1 MFDFIGKRL
10 IGNPELSEATRAR
23 IAAVQKQID
32 DSGIRHLHFSWNYEK
47 MIETLPDLDA
57 VANSLCSTLEA
68 YFRGEYTEAEP
79 DWEDDIDPPEEALE
93 IMRNT
98 KF

>member
-1 MFDFIGKRL
+1 MFEFIGKRL

-23 IAAVQKQID
+23 IAAVQKQLD
-32 DSGIRHLHFSWNYEK
+32 DNGTKHIHFNWNYEK
-47 MIETLPDLDA
+47 MAENLPNLDV
-57 VANSLCSTLEA
+57 VANELCSSLEA
-68 YFRGEYTEAEP
+68 YFRGEYTIAEP
-79 DWEDDIDPPEEALE
+79 DWEDNIDPPEEALK